1 MNNAFTKLAFNIMS
15 RLGRNAAAKSSF
27 GAKAKAGL
35 GLAGLAGAGALAH
48 HYDILAPKK
57 AIRSVAEE
65 MANSNIAAKL
75 DSPTKPLV
83 ETAEALK
90 YNKYITDKF
99 LVQLG
104 LPQSDEVRSLLHR
117 SQSKVMDIGGLSGD
131 DLVIL
136 RDGKLIPHTVAGAES
151 LFSPGNSLSGS
162 KNMLDALIASR
173 DVAAHG
179 GRPKEVINTLNN
191 LIDEHAKVLNETRE
205 PLSVVALEGVYNN
218 KVPEIDHNYLLG
230 IADNAYRGGRDWAPG
245 LDSSTIPIIPQS
257 IEHRLMGPKTGIIM
271 PTEVFRYKFPTP
283 DRDRLARP
291 NNTTYPLGDLREYIR
306 SRDLGKNYRVGRTPL
321 ARP

>member
-1 MNNAFTKLAFNIMS
+1 MS

-57 AIRSVAEE
+57 AIRNVAEE

-131 DLVIL
+131 DRRIL
-136 RDGKLIPHTVAGAES
+136 RDGKLIPHIVAGVES
-151 LFSPGNSLSGS
+151 LYSPGNSLPGS

-205 PLSVVALEGVYNN
+205 PISAGILEDVYNN

-230 IADNAYRGGRDWAPG
+230 IADNANSGGRYWSPG
-245 LDSSTIPIIPQS
+245 LDYSTIPIIPQS
-257 IEHRLMGPKTGIIM
+257 IEHRLIDPKNEIM
-271 PTEVFRYKFPTP
+271 PIEAFKYNMPTP
-283 DRDRLARP
+283 YRNPLARSE
-291 NNTTYPLGDLREYIR
+291 TTTGPLEDLREYIR
-306 SRDLGKNYRVGRTPL
+306 SRDSGKFRL
-321 ARP
+321 DL

>member
-117 SQSKVMDIGGLSGD
+117 SQSKVMDIGGLKD
-131 DLVIL
+131 YDLVIL
-136 RDGKLIPHTVAGAES
+136 RDGKKIPHTVAGAES
-151 LFSPGNSLSGS
+151 LFSPGNSLAGS
-162 KNMLDALIASR
+162 KYMLDALIASR
-173 DVAAHG
+173 DVAAHV

-205 PLSVVALEGVYNN
+205 PLSVWDLEDVYNN

-230 IADNAYRGGRDWAPG
+230 IADNAYGGRYWAAG
-245 LDSSTIPIIPQS
+245 LDPSNIPIIPQS
-257 IEHRLMGPKTGIIM
+257 IEHRLINPKNGIM
-271 PTEVFRYKFPTP
+271 PTEAFTYKFPKP

-291 NNTTYPLGDLREYIR
+291 YNTTHPLEDLRAYID